1 MAKGSATPKRKT
13 IFPDFLTLSGGN
25 RKAFLLLERRIKK
38 TVFIF
43 AGDFLFSGCQPEA
56 CRPERQR
63 GRSSVLHRRKGDE
76 EGRHPLLSGDFRL
89 PAGGLFFF
97 RRKMSGSLPEGHSSF
112 VGRCP
117 AASRRVILLSSE
129 DVRLLAGGL
138 FFFRRR
144 KKNQERRHPFERV
157 DDDLGA
163 LPPRPPPPINGR
175 PSHQH
180 LLPALPCRPGETFL
194 AAAVK
199 LYLFFAGRW
208 PDQVSFPAAARRIP
222 PARRVGRAEAGGVP

>member
-13 IFPDFLTLSGGN
+13 IFPDFLTLSGGT
-25 RKAFLLLERRIKK
+25 RKAILLLERRIQK

-43 AGDFLFSGCQPEA
+43 AGDFLIF
-56 CRPERQR
+56 RQLA
-63 GRSSVLHRRKGDE
+63 GRSDSAAVPLFYIAEKAMRKEGTRFRRE
-76 EGRHPLLSGDFRL
+76 IS
-89 PAGGLFFF
+89 GGLP
-97 RRKMSGSLPEGHSSF
+97 GG
-112 VGRCP
+112 
-117 AASRRVILLSSE
+117 ILLSSK
-129 DVRLLAGGL
+129 DFRLLAGRS

-175 PSHQH
+175 PSHSP

-194 AAAVK
+194 VAAVK
-199 LYLFFAGRW
+199 PYFSFAG
-208 PDQVSFPAAARRIP
+208 
-222 PARRVGRAEAGGVP
+222 